1 MNNPEA
7 ASPAATTNS
16 SGGSAGSLEGRNVLI
31 TGGNGGIGLGMAS
44 AVGKAGA
51 TVVIWGRSEAKLDA
65 AVDRLQAEGTTV
77 HALACDVGDP
87 AAITTAFADSVSAAG
102 SIDAVFANAGRSGS
116 GTAFLDMTLPEW
128 QAVHRINLDG
138 VFLTLQAA
146 ARHMVETG
154 SGGSLVA
161 VSSTSAIHGAGGNE
175 AYGTSKTAL
184 LGLTRAL
191 AVSLARHQIRVN
203 ALLPGWTRTG
213 LSEGAFQFDRFRE
226 ATTARTPVRRWA
238 DPDEMGP
245 AAVFLADPTATFHTG
260 DSVVVDGGYTVF

>member
-1 MNNPEA
+1 MSETAANQADSTNPTDA
-7 ASPAATTNS
+7 HPLSL
-16 SGGSAGSLEGRNVLI
+16 AGRTVLI

-44 AVGKAGA
+44 AVGRAGA
-51 TVVIWGRSEAKLDA
+51 SVVIWGRSEDKLAA
-65 AVDRLQAEGTTV
+65 AVKRLEGEGVTV
-77 HALACDVGDP
+77 HAFAADVGEP
-87 AAITTAFADSVSAAG
+87 EAIGRTFAASVEAAG
-102 SIDAVFANAGRSGS
+102 PIDAVFANAGRGGN
-116 GTAFLDMTLPEW
+116 GTPFLELSLEEW

-138 VFLTLQAA
+138 VFLTLQAG

-154 SGGSLVA
+154 RGGSLVS

-203 ALLPGWTRTG
+203 ALVPGWTVTE
-213 LSEGAFQFDRFRE
+213 LSEGAYNWDRFRD
-226 ATTARTPVRRWA
+226 ATLARTPVRRWA
-238 DPDEMGP
+238 DPDEMGA

-260 DSVVVDGGYTVF
+260 DHLVVDGGYTVF